1 MTTIALG
8 KFTQTDPLQA
18 DVGSAFESAYV
29 YAGNNPAVYSDPSG
43 LRKKAAG
50 SNVGRKLVVK
60 HRGLINSMSQR
71 YGLNPEV
78 AALILMEENNFGRN
92 MNFLSAQAE
101 QMDPF
106 GDSRTGIANLHS
118 WDLAAPLDAFTLGG
132 VRSALGDDLL
142 EAGRKRDKTRRP
154 SAEVDAAV
162 ERRFA
167 SDPTRAIRW
176 SQTDEELNIK
186 ILILNLAST
195 DRNLEGPGAG
205 PLSRDEALVLSRK
218 TGGGAAA
225 DLYNGKYKAYNDWLA
240 GPPYSGDGRLTAGPG
255 RRPDWLSRYDKYNPS
270 VLL

>member
-1 MTTIALG
+1 M
-8 KFTQTDPLQA
+8 FTQTDPAPLGA
-18 DVGSAFESAYV
+18 GSAFESAYAYGGNSPLV
-29 YAGNNPAVYSDPSG
+29 YTDPSG

-50 SNVGRKLVVK
+50 SNIGRQLVVK

-78 AALILMEENNFGRN
+78 TALILMEENNFGRN

-106 GDSRTGIANLHS
+106 GDPRTGIANLHS
-118 WDLAAPLDAFTLGG
+118 WDLIEPIRAFTLGG

-142 EAGRKRDKTRRP
+142 EAGRKRDKTRR
-154 SAEVDAAV
+154 SAADVDAAV

-167 SDPTRAIRW
+167 SDPIRAIRW

-195 DRNLEGPGAG
+195 NRNLQGVGSG

-218 TGGGAAA
+218 TGGEAAA
-225 DLYNGKYKAYNDWLA
+225 NLYNGNYKAYNDWLE
-240 GPPYSGDGRLTAGPG
+240 GPPYSGDARLVAGPG
-255 RRPDWLSRYDKYNPS
+255 RRPDWLSRYDKYNPA